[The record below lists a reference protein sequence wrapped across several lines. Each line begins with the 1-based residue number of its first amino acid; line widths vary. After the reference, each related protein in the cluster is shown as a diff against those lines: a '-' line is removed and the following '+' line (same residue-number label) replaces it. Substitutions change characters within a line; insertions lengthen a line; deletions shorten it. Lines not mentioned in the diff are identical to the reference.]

1 MQPTSQPPPSVS
13 MSQNTSKGRSRL
25 PLRKMVVV
33 FEVLGPFCISSP
45 QSRGKGTR
53 SPPVEK
59 RWGVCLSPSLR
70 PQPPAYAQAQCQSV
84 PVVKEVDTGGVRL
97 SPQTARSWAL

>member
-1 MQPTSQPPPSVS
+1 M
-13 MSQNTSKGRSRL
+13 
-25 PLRKMVVV
+25 VV

-53 SPPVEK
+53 SPPVER
-59 RWGVCLSPSLR
+59 RWGVCPQVSDPSR
-70 PQPPAYAQAQCQSV
+70 PPSSGPVSV